1 MTVEGSPV
9 TGGVFQPEEE
19 ERMNYHMLKIRQ
31 TMEIAPEKAYC
42 V

>member
-1 MTVEGSPV
+1 MMCDLL
-9 TGGVFQPEEE
+9 QPDEDDGY
-19 ERMNYHMLKIRQ
+19 NYHTLKIRA

>member
-9 TGGVFQPEEE
+9 TADVFQPEEE
-19 ERMNYHMLKIRQ
+19 EGMNYHMLKIWQ